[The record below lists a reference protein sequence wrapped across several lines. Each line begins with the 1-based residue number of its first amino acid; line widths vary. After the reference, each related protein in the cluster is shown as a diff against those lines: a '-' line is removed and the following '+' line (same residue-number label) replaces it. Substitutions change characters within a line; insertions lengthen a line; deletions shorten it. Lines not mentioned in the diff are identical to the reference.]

1 MLTPSRTAAVSAVRS
16 MSLYLA
22 DKTSL
27 AGESIGRSFL
37 GPGGSEPS
45 GMTNLLATALCCP
58 TQVALAAVRGGS
70 SGARTMNHTNR
81 LTS

>member
-58 TQVALAAVRGGS
+58 TQAPLPPCAAVRRR
-70 SGARTMNHTNR
+70 ATMNHTNR